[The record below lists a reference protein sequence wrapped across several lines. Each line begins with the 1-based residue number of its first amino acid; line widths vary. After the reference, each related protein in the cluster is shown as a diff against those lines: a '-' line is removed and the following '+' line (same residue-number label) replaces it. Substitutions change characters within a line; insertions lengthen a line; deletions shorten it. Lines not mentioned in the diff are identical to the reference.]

1 MNEEGKLKTDW
12 EFLDNNEDIVL
23 TREEYDNFDNY
34 HVKTNTIINKT
45 KTAYKMKIKSVEKH
59 AGAVAEDI
67 IFNHGVEK
75 VSSKVE
81 SSKNNAGSEVINRPK
96 ELPELPNN
104 AGSEVIN
111 RPNKEFGSEVIN
123 LP

>member
-1 MNEEGKLKTDW
+1 MNEEGKLKTAW

-59 AGAVAEDI
+59 AEDI
-67 IFNHGVEK
+67 IFNHGVENIYMK
-75 VSSKVE
+75 VSSKVG
-81 SSKNNAGSEVINRPK
+81 SSKNNVGSESIIY
-96 ELPELPNN
+96 L
-104 AGSEVIN
+104 
-111 RPNKEFGSEVIN
+111 
-123 LP
+123 